1 MFFDISP
8 LRGVSS
14 FGSKHILLSKLRSQI
29 TSPSPE
35 PKGRLFLKKRAR
47 EVHPGARSAFRRGYR
62 ANTETQATKPNQKSE
77 ARAEKK
83 IIVKKRARE
92 ARPGARS
99 ALRRGYRANTVTQTT
114 KPNQKSEPR
123 AEKKI
128 IFLKNGRAKRAL
140 ACGTVSV
147 SPGRFCVA
155 YLRPNLC
162 KNDCSQNPLPTFS
175 AHRSYVFRRVRWMC

>member
-1 MFFDISP
+1 MRLLPVLLHSWDVFFLLRARRGGRGAAIPARRDGRSATGIEFFLFFDISP

-77 ARAEKK
+77 PRAEKK
-83 IIVKKRARE
+83 IIFKKRARE

-123 AEKKI
+123 AEKKS
-128 IFLKNGRAKRAL
+128 IF
-140 ACGTVSV
+140 
-147 SPGRFCVA
+147 F
-155 YLRPNLC
+155 
-162 KNDCSQNPLPTFS
+162 
-175 AHRSYVFRRVRWMC
+175 